1 MSFTLLRLNL
11 AQHVLLAVLLVIV
24 NNAPLFLMPLSRD
37 YYLITMLT
45 NTDTGDDLSQNF
57 S

>member
-24 NNAPLFLMPLSRD
+24 NDAPLFLMPLSRD
-37 YYLITMLT
+37 YYLITMLI
-45 NTDTGDDLSQNF
+45 NTDTGDD
-57 S
+57 